1 MSRLIKFSRDERPEG
16 SGLVFTP
23 DYVARAQSVSVLLP
37 NGIRFLPHPL
47 PASPSSTSRSP
58 YPSRE
63 RYGLTLFHLDN
74 LAGRV
79 LFLRRQRC
87 LPMTEES
94 KAPVPAAIKA
104 D

>member
-1 MSRLIKFSRDERPEG
+1 MSQLIKFSRDERPEG

-23 DYVARAQSVSVLLP
+23 DDVACAQSVSTRLQS
-37 NGIRFLPHPL
+37 GIRFLPHPL
-47 PASPSSTSRSP
+47 PAPHSLTSRSP
-58 YPSRE
+58 NPRGK
-63 RYGLTLFHLDN
+63 RYGLALFHLDD
-74 LAGRV
+74 LVGRV